1 MPIAISGQMAANL
14 SSLLSVNDQ
23 LSKTQ
28 ERINTGKSVNSAL
41 DNAALYFKAE
51 SYSNKSAGLG
61 IVNGNLGQ
69 ALKNTATV
77 NDALETM
84 KKNLDGTIQTLK
96 DARAKAVNVATQV
109 KTLGGTAYTVA
120 AGDTTNNPSLVVAAP
135 AAGAAATN
143 INNTTLFQKGD
154 TFAITLTD
162 TSGSSAVTTTRW
174 FRAMDNPTNAD
185 NRFARDRDGNYVNAA
200 GGSLGQPPA
209 AAGTPLAP
217 VAVANTVTADGST
230 EIRAANFNTMDDLI
244 TAVNTAFGS
253 DAVVLA
259 KSVTNVTV
267 PTPSTT
273 AKLGLALASDKQTIS
288 FANVYNNDPTVT
300 GAQNSDWTNVNNA
313 NGGTPTA
320 LNRGATFDFGA
331 LFGSLVNP
339 ANNATLNLNA
349 VVGSTANLSAQN
361 VGLTAATK
369 SLQTY
374 TFQPNAT
381 AGSLA
386 SALEAR
392 RQAADTFKAT
402 LYNLQN
408 LVNDASLPGFANILK
423 GETVSVDL
431 NETGEVKQIIRLGAV
446 DMNTLGFG
454 YAVDA
459 AGNVTAANSAGN
471 FALDND
477 LDAVIT
483 RSNTALATLRIRQNA
498 LSANNTM
505 MSTRLEYN
513 KNAVKTLEAG
523 ANDLT
528 AADLTQ
534 EMANSSALTN
544 RQNFAIANMGITKQ
558 AEAALQQLLR

>member
-51 SYSNKSAGLG
+51 AYSDKAASLG
-61 IVNGNLGQ
+61 VVNGNLGQ

-109 KTLGGTAYTVA
+109 RTLGGTAYTVA
-120 AGDTTNNPSLVVAAP
+120 SGDTTNNPSLVGTAASDM
-135 AAGAAATN
+135 GS
-143 INNTTLFQKGD
+143 TTLFQKGD

-162 TSGSSAVTTTRW
+162 TSSGTAVTTTRW
-174 FRAMDNPTNAD
+174 FRAMDTAANAD
-185 NRFARDRDGNYVNAA
+185 GNARDREGNYVRADGFVTGPAMSNAT
-200 GGSLGQPPA
+200 PPVALA
-209 AAGTPLAP
+209 APNGTAGT
-217 VAVANTVTADGST
+217 DGRT
-230 EIRAANFNTMDDLI
+230 EITAFNFNTMEQLR

-253 DAVVLA
+253 DAVNLTKIVA
-259 KSVTNVTV
+259 TANST
-267 PTPSTT
+267 TT
-273 AKLGLALASDKQTIS
+273 AKLGLALASDKQTIT
-288 FANVYNNDPTVT
+288 FTNVYNNDPTAA
-300 GAQNSDWTNVNNA
+300 GALQNSDWANINNVNTP
-313 NGGTPTA
+313 GTAVA

-331 LFGSLVNP
+331 LFGTLVNP
-339 ANNATLNLNA
+339 TTLGVLNVNA
-349 VVGSTANLSAQN
+349 VVGSTSNPSN
-361 VGLTAATK
+361 MNTGVTAATK

-374 TFQPNAT
+374 SFAPNAT

-392 RQAADTFKAT
+392 RQAADTFRAT

-408 LVNDASLPGFANILK
+408 LVNDAALPGFANILK

-459 AGNVTAANSAGN
+459 AGTVFAANTAGN
-471 FALDND
+471 FERDTD
-477 LDAVIT
+477 LDVVIT
-483 RSNTALATLRIRQNA
+483 RSTNALATLRIRQNA

-505 MSTRLEYN
+505 MNTRLEYN

-528 AADLTQ
+528 AADLTL

-544 RQNFAIANMGITKQ
+544 RQNFGIANMGITKQ